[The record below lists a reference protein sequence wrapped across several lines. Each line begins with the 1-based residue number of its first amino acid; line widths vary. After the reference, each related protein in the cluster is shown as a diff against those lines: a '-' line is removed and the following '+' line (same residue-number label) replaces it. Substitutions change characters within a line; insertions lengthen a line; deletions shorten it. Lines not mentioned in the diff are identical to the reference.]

1 VFPVQGSYAFSGA
14 DGRYGAGRGDHV
26 HAGQDLPAT
35 AGTPLVAV
43 VNGIIA
49 TRAYQAGGAGN
60 YVVLRGDDG
69 FDYVYMHLRKPALS
83 KPGQRVAA
91 GQQLGEVGAT
101 GRASG
106 PHLHFEIW
114 TAHWY
119 AGGHHFDPLPPL
131 LAWR

>member
-1 VFPVQGSYAFSGA
+1 MLA
-14 DGRYGAGRGDHV
+14 
-26 HAGQDLPAT
+26 
-35 AGTPLVAV
+35 
-43 VNGIIA
+43 
-49 TRAYQAGGAGN
+49 
-60 YVVLRGDDG
+60 GDDG
-69 FDYVYMHLRKPALS
+69 FDYVYMHLRRPALV
-83 KPGQRVAA
+83 KPGTRVAA

-119 AGGHHFDPLPPL
+119 AGGRHFDPLPTL